1 MGSPGGIVAQERKPA
16 GHRVLVVD
24 DNVDSAEVLAMLLG
38 AMGHEAFVAHSG
50 EEALRVAKEKTPT
63 VVFLDLALP
72 DMSGFD
78 VARGLKAD
86 PALARTRL
94 IGLSGFS
101 SGEYRMKCKE
111 AGINDYVEKPVEAST
126 LSSLLGSPAAGE

>member
-1 MGSPGGIVAQERKPA
+1 MPGEANPG

-50 EEALRVAKEKTPT
+50 GDALRVARERNPT
-63 VVFLDLALP
+63 VVFLDLSLP
-72 DMSGFD
+72 DISGMD
-78 VARGLKAD
+78 VARALKAD
-86 PALARTRL
+86 PAFVRTRL

-101 SGEYRMKCKE
+101 SGEYRAKCKE
-111 AGINDYVEKPVEAST
+111 AGIDDYVEKPVEAAT
-126 LSSLLGSPAAGE
+126 LASLLGTPPASG